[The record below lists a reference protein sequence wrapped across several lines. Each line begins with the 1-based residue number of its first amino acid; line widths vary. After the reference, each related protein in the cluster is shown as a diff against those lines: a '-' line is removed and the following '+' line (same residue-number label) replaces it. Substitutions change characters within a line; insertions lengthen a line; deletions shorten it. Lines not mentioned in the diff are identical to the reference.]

1 MTSCKQTEAASAGGS
16 DMGDAQFKIEQGG
29 LPRKEMLNK
38 NSTAGEIRTRDACNN
53 SSLCCTIA
61 EMA

>member
-1 MTSCKQTEAASAGGS
+1 
-16 DMGDAQFKIEQGG
+16 MGDAQFKIEQGG

-38 NSTAGEIRTRDACNN
+38 TSSAGEIRTRDACNN
-53 SSLCCTIA
+53 SSLCYTIA